1 MELTYKL
8 PKTTISKGSPYK
20 GGKQLIQ
27 TSMDGIHVAKQYY
40 MDGVHQD
47 YNIKKNITKRTI
59 YVFMRRGKW
68 VKEYIESIIQGNV
81 NFLSDGRIDIKI
93 PSKIMHDVSNLRRLG
108 VIQNFKKSNIDIRPY
123 GDVIFIINS
132 ESKGLKFIDNFE
144 SINILKD
151 YRRFLSNILNTI
163 KNKIN
168 LNDEIKYR
176 LSDDHDMNTK
186 TININ
191 LKQIV

>member
-8 PKTTISKGSPYK
+8 PKTTISKGSSYK
-20 GGKQLIQ
+20 GGKEFIQ

-59 YVFMRRGKW
+59 YIFMRRGKW
-68 VKEYIESIIQGNV
+68 VKKYIHNIAQGNIH
-81 NFLSDGRIDIKI
+81 DERIDIKI
-93 PSKIMHDVSNLRRLG
+93 PSKIMHDVSDLRCLG

-151 YRRFLSNILNTI
+151 YRKFLSHILNTF

-168 LNDEIKYR
+168 LDNEIKHHIT
-176 LSDDHDMNTK
+176 DDKDMNTK

>member
-1 MELTYKL
+1 MKLTYKL

-20 GGKQLIQ
+20 GGKEFIQ
-27 TSMDGIHVAKQYY
+27 TSMEGIHVAKQYY

-68 VKEYIESIIQGNV
+68 IKDYIHNIVRTG
-81 NFLSDGRIDIKI
+81 FSDERIHIKI
-93 PSKIMHDVSNLRRLG
+93 PSKIMHDVSDLRRLG
-108 VIQNFKKSNIDIRPY
+108 VIQNFKNSQIDIRPY
-123 GDVIFIINS
+123 GDVIFVINS

-151 YRRFLSNILNTI
+151 YRRFLSNILNTL

-168 LNDEIKYR
+168 LNDEVKYR
-176 LSDDHDMNTK
+176 LSDDKDMNTK

>member
-1 MELTYKL
+1 MSMRDKL
-8 PKTTISKGSPYK
+8 
-20 GGKQLIQ
+20 
-27 TSMDGIHVAKQYY
+27 
-40 MDGVHQD
+40 
-47 YNIKKNITKRTI
+47 
-59 YVFMRRGKW
+59 KW
-68 VKEYIESIIQGNV
+68 VKDYIHNIAQGNIH
-81 NFLSDGRIDIKI
+81 DERIDIKI